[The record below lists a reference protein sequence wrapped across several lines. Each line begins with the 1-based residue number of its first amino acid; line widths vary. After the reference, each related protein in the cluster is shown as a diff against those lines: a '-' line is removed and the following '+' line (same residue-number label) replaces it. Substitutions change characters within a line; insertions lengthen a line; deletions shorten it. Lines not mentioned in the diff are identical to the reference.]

1 MLLDERVEL
10 GYDYC
15 TEPMC
20 QKKRHRGLKVTT
32 VGVHKSADT
41 LVVGD
46 DREIVRRGESGEFT
60 GRDPRLGLDY
70 RESVPTPHRPVK
82 QPAVKQPGAKQPGVK
97 QPGVKQPAVAAVRHA
112 PAGGP
117 GWSRAQEDVVRLYHD
132 MGLRPDE
139 IVERARR
146 NNPRLGITRRL
157 VYAVLATP
165 AARR

>member
-1 MLLDERVEL
+1 MLLNERVEL

-15 TEPMC
+15 TKPMC

-41 LVVGD
+41 LVVGE

-70 RESVPTPHRPVK
+70 RETAPTPHRSS
-82 QPAVKQPGAKQPGVK
+82 PAVSPPSR
-97 QPGVKQPAVAAVRHA
+97 PAVRPA
-112 PAGGP
+112 PAGRRA
-117 GWSRAQEDVVRLYHD
+117 WSRTQEDVVRLYHD

-146 NNPRLGITRRL
+146 NNPRLGITRQM
-157 VYAVLATP
+157 VHAVLATP
-165 AARR
+165 R

>member
-41 LVVGD
+41 LVIGD

-60 GRDPRLGLDY
+60 ARDPRLGLDY
-70 RESVPTPHRPVK
+70 RETAPTQHRPRPGVSRSTVPRPAVPTAHRTPT
-82 QPAVKQPGAKQPGVK
+82 G
-97 QPGVKQPAVAAVRHA
+97 RRS
-112 PAGGP
+112 
-117 GWSRAQEDVVRLYHD
+117 WSRTQEDMVRLYHD

-146 NNPRLGITRRL
+146 NNPRLGITRQL
-157 VYAVLATP
+157 VLAVLATP
-165 AARR
+165 AAPR

>member
-15 TEPMC
+15 TKPMC
-20 QKKRHRGLKVTT
+20 QTKRHRGLKVTT

-70 RESVPTPHRPVK
+70 RETAPTPHRPR
-82 QPAVKQPGAKQPGVK
+82 PGVSRSTV
-97 QPGVKQPAVAAVRHA
+97 PRSAV
-112 PAGGP
+112 PAGRRTPAGRRS
-117 GWSRAQEDVVRLYHD
+117 WSRTQEDVVRLYHD
-132 MGLRPDE
+132 LGLRPDE

-146 NNPRLGITRRL
+146 NNPRLGITRQL
-157 VYAVLATP
+157 VLAVLATP

>member
-1 MLLDERVEL
+1 MLCTECGEALLDERVEL

-15 TEPMC
+15 TKPMC

-70 RESVPTPHRPVK
+70 RESAPDAPPAAARRVAARRVRARGSR
-82 QPAVKQPGAKQPGVK
+82 PAVRP
-97 QPGVKQPAVAAVRHA
+97 A
-112 PAGGP
+112 PAGRRA
-117 GWSRAQEDVVRLYHD
+117 WSRTQEDVVRLYHD

-146 NNPRLGITRRL
+146 NNPRLGITRQ
-157 VYAVLATP
+157 VVHAVLATP